1 METKKTFLADEDG
14 YYGEYGGAYVPEIL
28 YATVEA
34 LRAQYLDIIESREF
48 QDEYR
53 MLLRDYVGRPSPL
66 YHARRM
72 SHKYGCRLYLKRE
85 DLNHTGAHKINNTI
99 GQVLLAKKMGKKR
112 IIAETGAGQ
121 HGVATAT
128 VCALMHMPCVVYQG
142 ALDVERQH
150 TNVERMKML
159 GATVVPVFT
168 GNHTLKDATNEAI
181 RDWCCHPDDT
191 FYVIGS
197 TVGPHP
203 YPDMVAR
210 LQSVISKE
218 IKAQLQEKTGR
229 DYPDYLVACVGGG
242 SNAAGTIYHYIDDER
257 VRIVLAEAGGHGV
270 DSGYTAATIHAG
282 RLGILHGSKT
292 LVMQTPDGQIMEA
305 GTISAG
311 LDYPGIGPM
320 HAHLA
325 TEHRATV
332 LAINDDEAIRAGYE
346 LTRMEGIIPA
356 IESAHAVA
364 ALAQVNFKPTD
375 VVVLTVSGR
384 GDKDVETYLSNK
396 QMAGEYG
403 NF

>member
-1 METKKTFLADEDG
+1 M
-14 YYGEYGGAYVPEIL
+14 
-28 YATVEA
+28 
-34 LRAQYLDIIESREF
+34 
-48 QDEYR
+48 
-53 MLLRDYVGRPSPL
+53 
-66 YHARRM
+66 
-72 SHKYGCRLYLKRE
+72 
-85 DLNHTGAHKINNTI
+85 I
-99 GQVLLAKKMGKKR
+99 GVVNRQQKDFFERQFVLFHLGKKPLFGLFR
-112 IIAETGAGQ
+112 A
-121 HGVATAT
+121 V
-128 VCALMHMPCVVYQG
+128 
-142 ALDVERQH
+142 
-150 TNVERMKML
+150 K
-159 GATVVPVFT
+159 
-168 GNHTLKDATNEAI
+168 
-181 RDWCCHPDDT
+181 
-191 FYVIGS
+191 
-197 TVGPHP
+197 
-203 YPDMVAR
+203 R
-210 LQSVISKE
+210 LFVDL
-218 IKAQLQEKTGR
+218 A
-229 DYPDYLVACVGGG
+229 V
-242 SNAAGTIYHYIDDER
+242 DDER

-364 ALAQVNFKPTD
+364 ALAKVNFKPTD